1 MSMNINTQPGEE
13 IVLTA
18 QGLMNG
24 QDQDKRQAKRHLIQ
38 DMTYTV
44 EKIKTGDSRTMV
56 KLAEVPSLYFNSVH
70 FENK

>member
-1 MSMNINTQPGEE
+1 MSMNINTEPGSQV
-13 IVLTA
+13 IVTA

-44 EKIKTGDSRTMV
+44 ESIKTRFNRTQV
-56 KLAEVPSLYFNSVH
+56 KLQEVPYISFNSVH